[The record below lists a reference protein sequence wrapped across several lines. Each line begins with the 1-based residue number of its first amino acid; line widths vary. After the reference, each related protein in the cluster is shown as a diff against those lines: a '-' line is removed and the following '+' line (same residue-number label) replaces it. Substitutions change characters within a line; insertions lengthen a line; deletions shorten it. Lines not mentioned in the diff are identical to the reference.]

1 MDMKKVKTRIE
12 ELKKNPEAEIYSQ
25 DRRVWETAVMQGKQ
39 AVIELED
46 TLIYRKAVLRFSEA
60 QLQKTKELEEYE
72 KNNAKQELS

>member
-1 MDMKKVKTRIE
+1 M
-12 ELKKNPEAEIYSQ
+12 KKNPEAEIYSQ